1 MTPQEKL
8 EQYSKEIT
16 EDLKLN
22 EMVIQQKSFEIPQR
36 KHYWVT
42 KLILE
47 TQELNKLERKKRK
60 VLFIWFL
67 LDSTTISSSKSI
79 LTEGV

>member
-22 EMVIQQKSFEIPQR
+22 EKIIYYFYTCNFTVITRLCF
-36 KHYWVT
+36 
-42 KLILE
+42 ILC
-47 TQELNKLERKKRK
+47 
-60 VLFIWFL
+60 FINAC
-67 LDSTTISSSKSI
+67 I
-79 LTEGV
+79 